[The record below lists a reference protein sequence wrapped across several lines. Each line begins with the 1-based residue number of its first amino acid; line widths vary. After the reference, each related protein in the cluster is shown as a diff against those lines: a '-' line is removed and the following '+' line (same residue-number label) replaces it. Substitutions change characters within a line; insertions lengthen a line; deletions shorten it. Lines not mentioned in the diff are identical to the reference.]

1 MGSDLE
7 RLPLSYRLS
16 QALMLAALATLAS
29 MAWGLLSQVPQ
40 ELKVALATLAGTC
53 VASSLLV
60 SGYVVIRFPLLSLA
74 PAIVG
79 DRFDVQIGTRHR
91 RLVMLL
97 RILALVFFV
106 TGAVLVPW
114 KGLDTVVEL
123 LFVGYAV
130 VMIPVLVWL
139 LFAYDSV
146 SSPIVA
152 TLSRSTFGI
161 GIVAFPLYLPLLF
174 IGAMRC
180 LWDAPGPRLT
190 TSAKSAWPS

>member
-1 MGSDLE
+1 L
-7 RLPLSYRLS
+7 
-16 QALMLAALATLAS
+16 
-29 MAWGLLSQVPQ
+29 
-40 ELKVALATLAGTC
+40 
-53 VASSLLV
+53 
-60 SGYVVIRFPLLSLA
+60 SGYVVIRFPLLSLS

-79 DRFDVQIGTRHR
+79 DNFDAQIGTRHR

-106 TGAVLVPW
+106 TGAILVPW

-180 LWDAPGPRLT
+180 LRSIARRREFRLPDLSSPSRREGETEGRMKQGRHAHRMRIAAQPLLSRPVSRSNSPGMRPGRET
-190 TSAKSAWPS
+190 TSYRGR